1 MRFTEQFLGLID
13 LDGRVIGEVDPAGD
27 ALSGDGRVEVKEG
40 TAIVDGVSIEC
51 LKKALDGHPIR
62 TSFDPGNIHE
72 PLDKSIAEMSA
83 DEFDRGIRIDF
94 PVAGVD
100 FPKGVRI
107 DFLYQLPA
115 LELGNQFRI

>member
-1 MRFTEQFLGLID
+1 
-13 LDGRVIGEVDPAGD
+13 
-27 ALSGDGRVEVKEG
+27 
-40 TAIVDGVSIEC
+40 
-51 LKKALDGHPIR
+51 
-62 TSFDPGNIHE
+62 
-72 PLDKSIAEMSA
+72 MSA